1 MKKYL
6 SIIVIFL
13 IMSCEDN
20 EDTGKNCNLYEERG
34 SLVSAKRTFQYSK
47 ESIASLAKSFYGIDE
62 SNLNIENG
70 IDVYSVVYK
79 SIGPISSLLKLKIS
93 TFIDLKPD
101 NSICSPPNPTLSL
114 SKLIVSESVMFDD
127 GDHSNLKKLL
137 TTPE

>member
-20 EDTGKNCNLYEERG
+20 EDSEKNCNLYEERG

-62 SNLNIENG
+62 SSLNIENG

-79 SIGPISSLLKLKIS
+79 SIGPDDNLVELSGAIYVPRYLYLFISYI
-93 TFIDLKPD
+93 
-101 NSICSPPNPTLSL
+101 N
-114 SKLIVSESVMFDD
+114 E
-127 GDHSNLKKLL
+127 
-137 TTPE
+137 

>member
-20 EDTGKNCNLYEERG
+20 EDSVKNCNLYEERG

-62 SNLNIENG
+62 SSLNIENG

-79 SIGPISSLLKLKIS
+79 SIGPDDKLVELSGAIYVPVLDDGKAM
-93 TFIDLKPD
+93 
-101 NSICSPPNPTLSL
+101 PTLSIGHYTNTEQY
-114 SKLIVSESVMFDD
+114 SVPSVSP
-127 GDHSNLKKLL
+127 
-137 TTPE
+137 TTAE